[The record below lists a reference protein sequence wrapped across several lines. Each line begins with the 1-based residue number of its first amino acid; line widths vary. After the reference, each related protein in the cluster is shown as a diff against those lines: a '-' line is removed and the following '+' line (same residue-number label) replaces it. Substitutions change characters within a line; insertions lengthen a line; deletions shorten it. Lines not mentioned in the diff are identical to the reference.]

1 MKKYKHNKSKKPT
14 ERAGFYIALSICL
27 VAVGLA
33 VYSTY
38 TSVSEYL
45 SQDDEYYSSLVE
57 TTAPVAQQVTGV
69 TEVET
74 EVETEAYT
82 EEQTEKETQTK
93 SFTIYETSTIPDTE
107 DVDADAS
114 SNLDS
119 LSPVFKVSESLI
131 FPVDSES
138 ILREYSESAV
148 YNSTMQDY
156 RAHTGTDFVANK
168 GEKVYSMC
176 DGVVSSISFDEHY
189 GVIIEVS
196 SSDYSVFYCG
206 VDSDTNVRMKDQV
219 KQGDVLGTVSEI
231 PCESNDAE
239 HLHVEIKVGDTLI
252 DPLTVILSDR

>member
-1 MKKYKHNKSKKPT
+1 MKKYKHNRSKKPT

-57 TTAPVAQQVTGV
+57 TTAAVAQDVTGV
-69 TEVET
+69 TEAHT
-74 EVETEAYT
+74 ELATEP
-82 EEQTEKETQTK
+82 QTEETQTK
-93 SFTIYETSTIPDTE
+93 SFTIYESSTLPDTE
-107 DVDADAS
+107 DVDADAQS
-114 SNLDS
+114 ELDS

-131 FPVDSES
+131 YPVDSES
-138 ILREYSESAV
+138 VLREYSESAV

-156 RAHTGTDFVANK
+156 RAHSGTDFVANK

>member
-1 MKKYKHNKSKKPT
+1 MKKYKHNRSKKPT

-57 TTAPVAQQVTGV
+57 TTAAVAQEVTGV
-69 TEVET
+69 TEPQTETIAET
-74 EVETEAYT
+74 EEETE
-82 EEQTEKETQTK
+82 EETTK
-93 SFTIYETSTIPDTE
+93 SFTIYESSTLPQSE
-107 DVDADAS
+107 DVDADAQS
-114 SNLDS
+114 DLDS
-119 LSPVFKVSESLI
+119 LSPVFKVRESLI
-131 FPVDSES
+131 YPVDSES
-138 ILREYSESAV
+138 VLREYSETAV
-148 YNSTMQDY
+148 YSSTMLDY

-168 GEKVYSMC
+168 GENVYSMC

-196 SSDYSVFYCG
+196 SSEYSVFYCG
-206 VDSDTNVRMKDQV
+206 VDSKTNVKMKDQV

-231 PCESNDAE
+231 PCESNDAQ